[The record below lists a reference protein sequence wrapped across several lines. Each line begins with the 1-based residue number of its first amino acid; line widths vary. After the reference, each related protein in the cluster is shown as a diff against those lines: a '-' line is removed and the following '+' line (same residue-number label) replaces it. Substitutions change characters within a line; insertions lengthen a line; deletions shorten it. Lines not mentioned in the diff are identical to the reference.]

1 MGYPVAKARLYMSIP
16 AGVFF
21 GFLLYGASV
30 NLQWFSVIR
39 GFYLVLGVIEGLLIG
54 ALEARLVTGK
64 LIKHTETIMWQTL
77 PISIILFV
85 LPFLLAIT
93 VFGFS
98 EYLPFMGYL
107 VLSFVPVYYATSGWY
122 FNEFEKKNEV
132 RIFMFVYGFKYWIEP
147 IIDVSERFH
156 HFIRNVASKDAS
168 SFEGQSGYSK
178 KFMAK
183 VEERQDIT
191 PSTRKTLLDIL
202 EVMNKYRRRML
213 LVFAVFLVSMLLVI
227 VWLYVLT
234 ITHTFGLEEVVGG
247 RIVSGREITLVL
259 GCVPF
264 FSVFGGN
271 FAAVWLLRKRFQE
284 RMSSVLTSVDS
295 DKLYAIL

>member
-1 MGYPVAKARLYMSIP
+1 MGYPVAKVRLFISIP

-39 GFYLVLGVIEGLLIG
+39 GLYLVLGVIEGLLIG
-54 ALEARLVTGK
+54 ALEARLVAGK
-64 LIKHTETIMWQTL
+64 LIKDKETMVWQTL
-77 PISIILFV
+77 PISTILFV
-85 LPFLLAIT
+85 LPFLLAMT

-122 FNEFEKKNEV
+122 FNEFEKKNKV
-132 RIFMFVYGFKYWIEP
+132 RIFMFAYGFKYWKEP
-147 IIDVSERFH
+147 IIDVSERFY
-156 HFIRNVASKDAS
+156 HFIRNVASKDVS
-168 SFEGQSGYSK
+168 SFEGQAGYSK

-183 VEERQDIT
+183 VEERQDID
-191 PSTRKTLLDIL
+191 SLTRKTLLGIL
-202 EVMNKYRRRML
+202 EVMNKYRRRLL
-213 LVFAVFLVSMLLVI
+213 LVFAVFMVSMLLVI
-227 VWLYVLT
+227 VWLLVLT
-234 ITHTFGLEEVVGG
+234 STRTFGLEEVVGG

-264 FSVFGGN
+264 FSVFGGS
-271 FAAVWLLRKRFQE
+271 FAAVLLLRKRYQE
-284 RMSSVLTSVDS
+284 RMSSMLTSVDS